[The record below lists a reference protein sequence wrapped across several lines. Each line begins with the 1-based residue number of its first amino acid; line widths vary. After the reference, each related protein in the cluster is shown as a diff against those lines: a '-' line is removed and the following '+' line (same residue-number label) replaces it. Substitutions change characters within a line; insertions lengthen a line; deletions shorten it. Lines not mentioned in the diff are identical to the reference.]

1 VKRSTLS
8 VVLFASAAVVTG
20 SESRADEKQACIISY
35 EQAQHF
41 RKDGKLR
48 AAREQLLACN
58 REVCPGVLRSDCAQ
72 WLTENDRNTPSV
84 IIEARGPDD
93 RELVDVRVTVDREL
107 VALSLNGKAMAIDP
121 GSHKIRFEYRKL
133 RPVEQQV
140 VVREGEK
147 DHRILVRFEEPSSAP
162 TATEP
167 SPAPSADVQPP
178 AAPPPAKSESNDI
191 APSFWAREPPQA
203 YALAG
208 AGVVATAL
216 YAYFGLSG
224 LSARASL
231 DACKPYCDRDQASAA
246 KSKLLAADI
255 SLLAGL
261 AAFGGAVWVHF
272 NARKSEPAAL
282 GWYVAPVTGGAEGGV
297 GLRY

>member
-1 VKRSTLS
+1 VKRATLGI
-8 VVLFASAAVVTG
+8 VLFAAAALIE
-20 SESRADEKQACIISY
+20 SETRADEKQACIISY
-35 EQAQHF
+35 EQAQHL

-58 REVCPGVLRSDCAQ
+58 RDVCPGVLRTDCAQ
-72 WLTENDRNTPSV
+72 WLTDNDRNTPSV
-84 IIEARGPDD
+84 IIQARGPDD
-93 RELVDVRVTVDREL
+93 RELVDVRVTIDREL

-121 GSHKIRFEYRKL
+121 GAHKIRFEYRKL

-147 DHRILVRFEEPSSAP
+147 DHRILVRFEDPSSTPA
-162 TATEP
+162 ATEP
-167 SPAPSADVQPP
+167 SPAPSTDVQPP
-178 AAPPPAKSESNDI
+178 AAAPPPKSESSDVS
-191 APSFWAREPPQA
+191 PSFWSREPPTA
-203 YALAG
+203 VALAG

-216 YAYFGLSG
+216 YAYFGLTG
-224 LSARASL
+224 LSARAAL
-231 DACKPYCDRDQASAA
+231 DECKPECSRDQATAA

-261 AAFGGAVWVHF
+261 AAFGGAFWVHF
-272 NARKSEPAAL
+272 NVHKSEPAAL